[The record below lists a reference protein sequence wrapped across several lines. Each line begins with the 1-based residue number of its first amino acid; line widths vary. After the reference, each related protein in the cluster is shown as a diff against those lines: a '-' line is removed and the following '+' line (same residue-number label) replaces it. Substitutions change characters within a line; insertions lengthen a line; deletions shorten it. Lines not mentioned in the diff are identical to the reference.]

1 MKIVFMGTPKF
12 AVTSLDTIFRSK
24 HELLGVVTSTDK
36 PAGRGNKIQ
45 QSAVKKYALEN
56 NLSIYQPEKL
66 KDENF
71 VKNLEELNADLFV
84 VVAFRMLPEIIWK
97 IPKKGTINLHASI
110 LPNYRGAAPIN
121 WAIING
127 EKESG
132 VTTFFINEKI
142 DTGDV
147 LQNEKISIIDGQ
159 TAGELHDKLMLV
171 GSKLLIKTINTLEK
185 GNYKTRKQKKTENQS
200 VAPKLRRENTK
211 IDWSKSAFSIRQL
224 ILGLNPY
231 PGAWTIINKEEKP
244 YNFKIFNAKLSDQKV
259 PEKNIL
265 IDDNKLFVGTKTN
278 ALELIEVQ
286 MEGKKKMMVN
296 EFLKGNKNIKNYILL

>member
-1 MKIVFMGTPKF
+1 MGTPQF

-56 NLSIYQPEKL
+56 NITIYQPEKL
-66 KDENF
+66 KDESF
-71 VKNLEELNADLFV
+71 IKNLEELNADLFV

-110 LPNYRGAAPIN
+110 LPKYRGAAPIN

-147 LQNEKISIIDGQ
+147 LQNEKISIINGQ

-200 VAPKLRRENTK
+200 DAPKLRRENTK

-244 YNFKIFNAKLSDQKV
+244 CNFKIFNAKLSDQKV
-259 PEKNIL
+259 SEKNIL

>member
-1 MKIVFMGTPKF
+1 MGTPQF

-56 NLSIYQPEKL
+56 NITIYQPEKL
-66 KDENF
+66 KDESF
-71 VKNLEELNADLFV
+71 IKNLEELNADLFV

-110 LPNYRGAAPIN
+110 LPKYRGAAPIN

-147 LQNEKISIIDGQ
+147 LQNEKISIVDGQ

-278 ALELIEVQ
+278 A
-286 MEGKKKMMVN
+286 
-296 EFLKGNKNIKNYILL
+296 

>member
-1 MKIVFMGTPKF
+1 MKIVFMGTPQF

-56 NLSIYQPEKL
+56 NISIYQPEKL
-66 KDENF
+66 KDESF
-71 VKNLEELNADLFV
+71 IKNLQELNADLFV

-110 LPNYRGAAPIN
+110 LPNYRGAAPVN

-147 LQNEKISIIDGQ
+147 LQNEKISIVDGQ

-185 GNYKTRKQKKTENQS
+185 GNYKTIKQKKKENQR

-286 MEGKKKMMVN
+286 MEGKKRMMVN
-296 EFLKGNKNIKNYILL
+296 EFLNCLLYTSPSPRD